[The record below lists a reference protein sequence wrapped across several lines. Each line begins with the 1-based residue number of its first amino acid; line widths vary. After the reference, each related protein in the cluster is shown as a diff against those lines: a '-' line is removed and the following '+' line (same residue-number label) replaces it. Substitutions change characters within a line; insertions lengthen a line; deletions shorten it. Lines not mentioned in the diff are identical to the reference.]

1 MRSLC
6 LLSVH
11 ILTLRDCCSAAHL
24 QMIGSVQVV
33 LRIRAL
39 DRAKVASS
47 ISSAMPHG
55 ASAKVSDIP
64 AACGALPPSLPR
76 HPRVPAFMLRART
89 LTAAYRKPMLNTA
102 SEGERHLCHP
112 KRAARSPPQVHITGP
127 SGAARAEDA
136 LAAARVAEK
145 KSYADAALKAVKV
158 SAPCGREGTWH
169 AGPHV
174 HLMRAQRA
182 GQHGEIDDGH
192 SGRAALPP
200 LTASVSLRTCYMS
213 PPSHLFCL
221 LMPLTLSG
229 VWLQMGTDEAKANP
243 AIKAATKVNASA
255 MAATETN
262 QVLARSPADAE
273 AKIVCPVG
281 SKALKEA
288 LQEAVE
294 ATEAAPQDKRK
305 LESTSPKRVDIKVLR

>member
-39 DRAKVASS
+39 GRAQVASS
-47 ISSAMPHG
+47 ISIAMPHG

-102 SEGERHLCHP
+102 SEGEHHLCHP

-145 KSYADAALKAVKV
+145 NSYADAALKAVKV

-169 AGPHV
+169 SGP

-200 LTASVSLRTCYMS
+200 LTASPYMLHVPS
-213 PPSHLFCL
+213 PPSL
-221 LMPLTLSG
+221 LSADVSG
-229 VWLQMGTDEAKANP
+229 SVWRLATD
-243 AIKAATKVNASA
+243 
-255 MAATETN
+255 
-262 QVLARSPADAE
+262 
-273 AKIVCPVG
+273 G
-281 SKALKEA
+281 H
-288 LQEAVE
+288 
-294 ATEAAPQDKRK
+294 
-305 LESTSPKRVDIKVLR
+305 

>member
-1 MRSLC
+1 MRAQPHTLVISYPRGGARPSACVCNMTRGTRLSSQATRMRSLC

-102 SEGERHLCHP
+102 SEGEHHLCHP

-158 SAPCGREGTWH
+158 SGAAWRDRRRALW
-169 AGPHV
+169 PHRSSSSDRVCVSPSVNVVRPSV
-174 HLMRAQRA
+174 HVPSPPPPPPSLLSADVSGSVWPLA
-182 GQHGEIDDGH
+182 TDGH
-192 SGRAALPP
+192 
-200 LTASVSLRTCYMS
+200 
-213 PPSHLFCL
+213 
-221 LMPLTLSG
+221 
-229 VWLQMGTDEAKANP
+229 
-243 AIKAATKVNASA
+243 
-255 MAATETN
+255 
-262 QVLARSPADAE
+262 
-273 AKIVCPVG
+273 
-281 SKALKEA
+281 
-288 LQEAVE
+288 
-294 ATEAAPQDKRK
+294 
-305 LESTSPKRVDIKVLR
+305 

>member
-1 MRSLC
+1 MRAQPHTLVISYPRGGARPSACVCNMTRGTRLSSQATRMRSLC

-102 SEGERHLCHP
+102 SEGEHHLCHP

-136 LAAARVAEK
+136 LSAARVAEK
-145 KSYADAALKAVKV
+145 NSYADAALKAVKV
-158 SAPCGREGTWH
+158 SGAAWRDRRRALWPRRSSSSNRVSV
-169 AGPHV
+169 HV
-174 HLMRAQRA
+174 TCP
-182 GQHGEIDDGH
+182 
-192 SGRAALPP
+192 LPP
-200 LTASVSLRTCYMS
+200 ISSVC
-213 PPSHLFCL
+213 
-221 LMPLTLSG
+221 
-229 VWLQMGTDEAKANP
+229 
-243 AIKAATKVNASA
+243 
-255 MAATETN
+255 
-262 QVLARSPADAE
+262 
-273 AKIVCPVG
+273 
-281 SKALKEA
+281 
-288 LQEAVE
+288 
-294 ATEAAPQDKRK
+294 
-305 LESTSPKRVDIKVLR
+305 

>member
-6 LLSVH
+6 LLSVLSPTR

-24 QMIGSVQVV
+24 QMTGSVQIV

-39 DRAKVASS
+39 GRAQVAAS
-47 ISSAMPHG
+47 ISIAMPHG

-64 AACGALPPSLPR
+64 ARAGAPPSIASAAPAPSFMPR
-76 HPRVPAFMLRART
+76 ACT

-102 SEGERHLCHP
+102 SKGEHHLCHP

-169 AGPHV
+169 VGPHV

-192 SGRAALPP
+192 SGRTALPP

-213 PPSHLFCL
+213 PPPIS
-221 LMPLTLSG
+221 S
-229 VWLQMGTDEAKANP
+229 
-243 AIKAATKVNASA
+243 
-255 MAATETN
+255 
-262 QVLARSPADAE
+262 
-273 AKIVCPVG
+273 VC
-281 SKALKEA
+281 
-288 LQEAVE
+288 
-294 ATEAAPQDKRK
+294 
-305 LESTSPKRVDIKVLR
+305 